1 MCIMALTVNTNMA
14 AMRAS
19 NTLNNTQGALSSTL
33 ARVSSG
39 LRVTKAADDAAGQAV
54 ATNLSTQARSGKQAI
69 RNANDGISVIQTA
82 EAASKEV
89 INILDR
95 MRELAVQS
103 SSETLEDD
111 ERAYIDAEFHQLSDE
126 VERIAQSTEFNDI
139 QLGDG
144 TNATL
149 DVQVGVD
156 ASSNSRVAISLGN
169 LTTSNLSVET
179 GDIDLTKASA
189 AQSAI
194 TEIDTAIDSVNS
206 IRASYGAVQN
216 RLESSI
222 NNMSA
227 YVESLSSAASQIQ
240 DADYAHET
248 AEMTRLQVM
257 QQAGVAALGQARG
270 MNQSVL
276 SLL

>member
-1 MCIMALTVNTNMA
+1 MALTVNTNMA
-14 AMRAS
+14 AMKAS

-54 ATNLSTQARSGKQAI
+54 ATNLSTQARSGRQAI

-89 INILDR
+89 ISILDR

-111 ERAYIDAEFHQLSDE
+111 ERAYIDSEFHQLSDE

-139 QLGDG
+139 ALAEG
-144 TNATL
+144 TNSAL
-149 DVQVGVD
+149 EVQVGVD
-156 ASSNSRVAISLGN
+156 ASSNSRVSIALGN
-169 LTTSNLSVET
+169 LSTTNLSVET
-179 GDIDLTKASA
+179 SDIDLTAASS
-189 AQSAI
+189 AQTAI
-194 TEIDTAIDSVNS
+194 TTIDAAIDSVNS
-206 IRASYGAVQN
+206 IRANYGAVQN

-276 SLL
+276 ALL